1 MVASLLEPLATAPC
15 YSPLLHLL
23 RLVGPVQQHRLQRV
37 GGAEDLL
44 LRERGEVHYEGQR
57 LGRDEALK
65 RGQVSQRACSG

>member
-1 MVASLLEPLATAPC
+1 
-15 YSPLLHLL
+15 
-23 RLVGPVQQHRLQRV
+23 VQQHRLQRV